1 MRAFF
6 NLRLGWAI
14 DRFRGT
20 MTGSAPALPEGW
32 GAGYRYQAGVRGGAS
47 S

>member
-14 DRFRGT
+14 DRFMGT
-20 MTGSAPALPEGW
+20 MTANTPALPEGW
-32 GAGYRYQAGVRGGAS
+32 AVSRYRTGVRGGAS